1 MNNINANVD
10 NLLAQMRI
18 LAAQAEARPAEAT
31 PAPKGANFSQLL
43 SQSIEGV
50 NASQQHAGQLAEAF
64 ETGAADVSLPEVMV
78 ALQKANLSFQAMT
91 TVRNKL
97 VAAYQ
102 EVMGMQM

>member
-1 MNNINANVD
+1 MNNVNVD
-10 NLLAQMRI
+10 NLLSQMRI
-18 LAAQAEARPAEAT
+18 LAAQAEGRPAQAA
-31 PAPKGANFSQLL
+31 PAPEGASFSQLL

-50 NASQQHAGQLAEAF
+50 NETQLHAGQLAESF
-64 ETGAADVSLPEVMV
+64 GTGTADVTLPEVMV
-78 ALQKANLSFQAMT
+78 SLQKANLSFQAMT